1 MWEKTFMEENR
12 KKIVIVGGGIAGLS
26 AGIYGKLAGY
36 DVDIY
41 EKNPVAGGQAQSRYR
56 IRVQLL

>member
-1 MWEKTFMEENR
+1 MEKNK

-41 EKNPVAGGQAQSRYR
+41 EKKSRCRRAVYGMEPER
-56 IRVQLL
+56 LPY

>member
-1 MWEKTFMEENR
+1 MSENR

-41 EKNPVAGGQAQSRYR
+41 EKNPVVGAVHGVDPQRLPY
-56 IRVQLL
+56 

>member
-1 MWEKTFMEENR
+1 MEENR

>member
-1 MWEKTFMEENR
+1 MSENR

-41 EKNPVAGGQAQSRYR
+41 EKIQLWAGSAWGGTAKAA
-56 IRVQLL
+56 ILIIVFIG

>member
-1 MWEKTFMEENR
+1 MEKNK

-36 DVDIY
+36 DVDI
-41 EKNPVAGGQAQSRYR
+41 
-56 IRVQLL
+56 

>member
-1 MWEKTFMEENR
+1 MEKNK

-41 EKNPVAGGQAQSRYR
+41 EKIPLPAGSVWDGTGKAA
-56 IRVQLL
+56 ILTTAFIG